1 MNYLY
6 HVPIQTGPGCLQ
18 SLTTPSNGLWCPYS
32 MHTPQAPLS
41 LKDAHL
47 INAVSTIGYV
57 LPLYFTKY
65 TRLSFSKAHAN
76 NGSRSKN
83 PFERWRDNPAVIKA
97 RLLSVSA
104 SMVASLFLMHYTV
117 VSDQGSVTNSLWNP
131 TARYLG
137 FSFRIHD
144 LPAHFVTPMLF
155 LGPLYGRYLAR
166 DLPFMRPRTLNEP
179 NKNAFDWI
187 SFRNYVVAPIS
198 EEVVWRS
205 CIVGAYRLAGAS
217 NAFIVFFTPI
227 SFGSAHLHHVW
238 ETYNMYGRTR
248 QALWRALLST
258 LFQFTYTT
266 PFGFHS
272 TFLLLRT
279 GSLLPSISAHIFCN
293 YMGFPQLQEVLQ
305 RYSHRRRQIVLTY
318 FAGIALYIYGM
329 RTWTL
334 TTG

>member
-1 MNYLY
+1 
-6 HVPIQTGPGCLQ
+6 
-18 SLTTPSNGLWCPYS
+18 

-47 INAVSTIGYV
+47 VNAVLTIGYV

-65 TRLSFSKAHAN
+65 TRLSFSKTQAN
-76 NGSRSKN
+76 NLNWPRSSSRN
-83 PFERWRDNPAVIKA
+83 PSERWRDDPTVIKA

-104 SMVASLFLMHYTV
+104 SVIASLFLMHYIV
-117 VSDQGSVTNSLWNP
+117 ISNQANDATNGVWD
-131 TARYLG
+131 TAALYLG
-137 FSFRIHD
+137 FSFRIRD
-144 LPAHFVTPMLF
+144 LPVHLVTPMLF

-166 DLPFMRPRTLNEP
+166 SMTTRTSNEP
-179 NKNAFDWI
+179 QNNTFDWI

-205 CIVGAYRLAGAS
+205 CIICAYRLAGAS
-217 NAFIVFFTPI
+217 NTFIVFFTPI

-258 LFQFTYTT
+258 VFQFTYTT
-266 PFGFHS
+266 LFGFHS
-272 TFLLLRT
+272 AFLLLRT

-293 YMGFPQLQEVLQ
+293 FMGFPQLQEELQ
-305 RYSHRRRQIVLTY
+305 RYSRRRREIIFTY

-329 RTWTL
+329 RAF